1 MKKKYI
7 YIEEVYAEKNENK
20 RRKETNDTGEVGM
33 RGENYIEIYI
43 YIKRVT
49 YISNK
54 YIYTCAETLNEHNS
68 GDDEDRDDEL

>member
-1 MKKKYI
+1 MKKYI

-43 YIKRVT
+43 YKKSDIYIKQ
-49 YISNK
+49 I
-54 YIYTCAETLNEHNS
+54 YIYMRRNIE
-68 GDDEDRDDEL
+68 